1 MEWTTVQHLD
11 LRHVGRGLKILQPH
25 AVVFHPTQAIVAVAI
40 GTYIIEFDVLSGSK
54 IASLEIGARVIR
66 MAYIPSGGH
75 IIISVIEDCTIRSC
89 DFDNEQTLVLHSPGK
104 KSERISSDIDVH
116 LAMTPLQ
123 PVVFFGFHRRMSV
136 TVVGT
141 IEGGKSPTKI
151 KTDLKKPIVNLSCH
165 PRLPVLFVAY
175 ADGLIRAYNIQT
187 YAVHY
192 TLQLDSTTK
201 LLGASAFAFH
211 PTMEWIFVGDRKGT
225 LLAWDI
231 STERPNMIGI
241 TQVGSHPVT
250 SISWLPTLRL
260 LVTISK
266 DGALHVWST
275 RAPNPNAVHATF
287 FEHAAIE
294 AIDITQILTRQNGE
308 AVFPLPRIKNLAV
321 HSKLNLAALLFE
333 DMTDVDSL
341 RSKTAYTREGRKQL
355 FAFLQ
360 SARGSSVAVL
370 KEKLLALGSSGILAE
385 HQLQTQLE
393 EHLLKGQSQ
402 LPISDIARKALL
414 HSHFMEGHASSGPIP
429 RLPLITVSDANHQLR
444 DVPVCKPF
452 HLELNFFNKENHVLR
467 YPVRAFYL
475 DSFNLMAYNLS
486 SGAENIYKKLYSTI
500 STPIECIPV
509 SMLYSSKQHLFIV
522 VFELSGPAGSVHE
535 VVLKTEV
542 QSFYCKG
549 TSLRGRDAAFIGP
562 NENQYAILD
571 EERTSLSLHKF
582 QGLTLLEQNRNIE
595 SMEENKV
602 ASNQSPAQFLFE
614 TEVDRIFSVPLDGT
628 ILYAISGKHIALVE
642 LRQEYRLLTDN
653 GYLISTK
660 TDDKKPLLFSTAT
673 AVGVLGWDS
682 RVRTIL
688 SISMPCS
695 VLLGTLN
702 DRLLFVNPTD
712 INLKQK
718 KGVEIRTCL
727 VGLLE
732 PLLIGFTTMQ
742 QHFEQKIDLPEI
754 LYQITSRYG
763 QFDSAKE
770 TYEVISDFESMLDLF
785 ICHLNPSAM
794 RWLAERLEDAATN
807 SELRRYCERIL
818 RVRST
823 GWTQS
828 SMFANFSAE
837 SMVPKGPEWGGG
849 NWEIKTT
856 ISIKNIPQWE
866 LAGEVTPYMK
876 TDDGGIPSIIA
887 DHIGVYLGA
896 IKGRGNVVEVSE
908 KSLVRTITTASS
920 ESNGSAISAV
930 ISSNNNT
937 GKTSDTKVGSHVD
950 SLDKP
955 LSGAGALLAE
965 QTKAEEEFKRSLYGQ
980 FNCCSSDAD
989 EATSKTKKI
998 NIRIRDK
1005 PVSDSAVN
1013 INKLKEATKQ
1023 FKIGGAPRSK
1033 SISRGSQD
1041 ISPLSL
1047 LPAPTTTT
1055 FACSSMR
1062 SPPADAFKTDISTP
1076 ATQASSRV
1084 GAMGVSA
1091 EPIPED
1097 FFENTISA
1105 IHVAA
1110 SLPPPG
1116 SYLLKMDQNFHDC
1129 KNGEKIKPNQNITTG
1144 ISLADGGVPPQLS
1157 QHPGI
1162 PREGLGLSDGGIPPQ
1177 VILSPH
1183 LPISSQA
1190 IDLSSLEALGS
1201 NVMKFSQ
1208 RSPSTPI
1215 VVPPSQVPRGVP
1227 ASICF
1232 KTGLAHLEQNE
1243 LPDSLSCFDEAF
1255 LTLAKDHSNGSD
1267 IKAQATICAHY
1278 KIAVAILQEIVRL
1291 QKVHGSSTISAKEEI
1306 ARLSRHL
1313 ASLPLLAK
1321 HRINCI
1327 RTAIKRNIDVQNFGY
1342 AKQMLDL
1349 LLVKAP
1355 PSKQDELRSLIEM
1368 CVQRGLSNK
1377 SIYPQEDPS
1386 QFCAASLSRLS
1397 TIGHD
1402 ICDLCGSKFSAR
1414 SSPGCIVCGMGCIKR
1429 SDAVAASP
1437 APSPFG

>member
-1 MEWTTVQHLD
+1 MNF
-11 LRHVGRGLKILQPH
+11 R
-25 AVVFHPTQAIVAVAI
+25 
-40 GTYIIEFDVLSGSK
+40 
-54 IASLEIGARVIR
+54 SL
-66 MAYIPSGGH
+66 
-75 IIISVIEDCTIRSC
+75 
-89 DFDNEQTLVLHSPGK
+89 LW
-104 KSERISSDIDVH
+104 
-116 LAMTPLQ
+116 
-123 PVVFFGFHRRMSV
+123 
-136 TVVGT
+136 
-141 IEGGKSPTKI
+141 
-151 KTDLKKPIVNLSCH
+151 
-165 PRLPVLFVAY
+165 
-175 ADGLIRAYNIQT
+175 
-187 YAVHY
+187 
-192 TLQLDSTTK
+192 
-201 LLGASAFAFH
+201 LG
-211 PTMEWIFVGDRKGT
+211 P
-225 LLAWDI
+225 
-231 STERPNMIGI
+231 
-241 TQVGSHPVT
+241 
-250 SISWLPTLRL
+250 
-260 LVTISK
+260 
-266 DGALHVWST
+266 
-275 RAPNPNAVHATF
+275 
-287 FEHAAIE
+287 
-294 AIDITQILTRQNGE
+294 
-308 AVFPLPRIKNLAV
+308 
-321 HSKLNLAALLFE
+321 ALLF
-333 DMTDVDSL
+333 
-341 RSKTAYTREGRKQL
+341 
-355 FAFLQ
+355 
-360 SARGSSVAVL
+360 SS
-370 KEKLLALGSSGILAE
+370 S
-385 HQLQTQLE
+385 
-393 EHLLKGQSQ
+393 
-402 LPISDIARKALL
+402 
-414 HSHFMEGHASSGPIP
+414 
-429 RLPLITVSDANHQLR
+429 
-444 DVPVCKPF
+444 
-452 HLELNFFNKENHVLR
+452 
-467 YPVRAFYL
+467 
-475 DSFNLMAYNLS
+475 
-486 SGAENIYKKLYSTI
+486 
-500 STPIECIPV
+500 
-509 SMLYSSKQHLFIV
+509 
-522 VFELSGPAGSVHE
+522 
-535 VVLKTEV
+535 
-542 QSFYCKG
+542 
-549 TSLRGRDAAFIGP
+549 
-562 NENQYAILD
+562 
-571 EERTSLSLHKF
+571 
-582 QGLTLLEQNRNIE
+582 
-595 SMEENKV
+595 
-602 ASNQSPAQFLFE
+602 
-614 TEVDRIFSVPLDGT
+614 
-628 ILYAISGKHIALVE
+628 
-642 LRQEYRLLTDN
+642 
-653 GYLISTK
+653 
-660 TDDKKPLLFSTAT
+660 T

-742 QHFEQKIDLPEI
+742 QHFEQKIDLPEV
-754 LYQITSRYG
+754 LYQITSRFDSLYITPRSLDILANGCPVCSDLALSLSQAGPQFTQVQRCVYAIKALRFPSALSVLKDEYLRSRYYPQCPPTSNLFHRFQQLAHACIMYG

-828 SMFANFSAE
+828 SLFANFAAE

-856 ISIKNIPQWE
+856 VRIKNIPQWE

-908 KSLVRTITTASS
+908 KSLVRTITATSS
-920 ESNGSAISAV
+920 ENNDSAASAV
-930 ISSNNNT
+930 ISLKNNT
-937 GKTSDTKVGSHVD
+937 GKTSDTNVGSHVD

-955 LSGAGALLAE
+955 LSGTGALLDE
-965 QTKAEEEFKRSLYGQ
+965 QTKAEEEFKRSLYGE
-980 FNCCSSDAD
+980 FNCCSSDED

-1023 FKIGGAPRSK
+1023 FKIGDALMRSK

-1041 ISPLSL
+1041 IPPLSP

-1084 GAMGVSA
+1084 GAMGMSA

-1116 SYLLKMDQNFHDC
+1116 SYLLKMDQNFHDS
-1129 KNGEKIKPNQNITTG
+1129 KNGGKIKSKQNITTS
-1144 ISLADGGVPPQLS
+1144 ISLVDGGVPAQLS

-1177 VILSPH
+1177 VKLLSPH

-1232 KTGLAHLEQNE
+1232 KSGLAHLEQNE

-1255 LTLAKDHSNGSD
+1255 FILAKDHSNGSD
-1267 IKAQATICAHY
+1267 IKGQATICAHY
-1278 KIAVAILQEIVRL
+1278 KIAVAILQEIARL

-1368 CVQRGLSNK
+1368 CVQRGLSNM
-1377 SIYPQEDPS
+1377 SINPQEDPS

-1437 APSPFG
+1437 ASSPFG